1 MGTNFEATTFLQA
14 IGLVYAIAFC
24 SIYSQVQGL
33 YGEDGVEPVSAFIAR
48 VHRELGDQKLQH
60 FAHLPSLVWFH
71 EQMGL
76 SPDLMMELLC
86 LVGMVLATLAT
97 TKWFIAPESFG
108 VMWLSYLSIVLMGG
122 SFMRTQW
129 DALLLEVGFIAI
141 WIAPPFGNLS
151 VFEPPQAM
159 LWALRFVFVKYNFMT
174 SGSKILSGD
183 LTWLGLTAF
192 DFHFATQEVPNT
204 FSWYAHQLSPG
215 VHSIW
220 AAMSLFIQGPLSLLG
235 ISPCAEHRYPVI
247 YLNVALQL
255 VYLFTGNYGFSN
267 ILVIALGYS
276 LFPATSDMTISDRL
290 RALKYTYLVLGFA
303 AVVYA
308 AYNMFDVVYENEVAT
323 GLRYSWTLRET
334 KLTTNYV
341 LPVVIF
347 GGYSLVALASFVQNA
362 RLFYFGC
369 QDLLKCRLTK
379 SVASGHCV
387 MFTVI
392 GALLFGGLAV
402 PLAKMNATYAETLPN
417 FMKTAE
423 IVTSKLRLSSPY
435 GNFQKS
441 TGVRKVT
448 VPGTFINEF
457 AIVARPEII
466 IEGSD
471 DDGKTWQAYEFNSK
485 PGNVNLAPKLVAP
498 HLSRLDWQMA
508 AAAKGNYS
516 EHPWLVNFVNKL
528 LHGSPTV
535 LQLLDKAPFEGTPP
549 KSIRA
554 QLYHYDFTRW
564 NTSWAREIPYVEIL
578 SSNTKNGS
586 AWWTRTFV
594 KDYLPAVDL
603 KNPSLKKFVDEHG
616 WSSKK
621 VDSKD
626 PCGAST
632 QPGLCQ
638 SLVTL
643 HSISNIREYLIAA
656 FAIFMFLKYQVE
668 SKSERTKPKE
678 KTD

>member
-122 SFMRTQW
+122 SFMRTQC

-159 LWALRFVFVKYNFMT
+159 LWALRFVFVN
-174 SGSKILSGD
+174 
-183 LTWLGLTAF
+183 
-192 DFHFATQEVPNT
+192 
-204 FSWYAHQLSPG
+204 
-215 VHSIW
+215 
-220 AAMSLFIQGPLSLLG
+220 
-235 ISPCAEHRYPVI
+235 
-247 YLNVALQL
+247 
-255 VYLFTGNYGFSN
+255 
-267 ILVIALGYS
+267 

-308 AYNMFDVVYENEVAT
+308 AYNMFDVVYEDEVAT

-402 PLAKMNATYAETLPN
+402 PLAKMDATYAETLPN
-417 FMKTAE
+417 FMKTAG

-549 KSIRA
+549 K
-554 QLYHYDFTRW
+554 
-564 NTSWAREIPYVEIL
+564 
-578 SSNTKNGS
+578 
-586 AWWTRTFV
+586 TFV